1 MIFKEKAKKVNYVR
15 YTPDRTNLTRRI
27 TFKRPLA
34 EETNKLIAVFNKE
47 SEIVK
52 LNNSLLVAIAFKCF
66 FNQLETLKE
75 EDVIYFLEK
84 QALEEGA
91 RKNNNLQTKL
101 TV

>member
-101 TV
+101 TI

>member
-1 MIFKEKAKKVNYVR
+1 MVFETKAEKVNYVR
-15 YTPDRTNLTRRI
+15 YTPDRKNLTRRI
-27 TFKRPLA
+27 SFKRPLA

-66 FNQLETLKE
+66 FNQLENLTE
-75 EDVIYFLEK
+75 EDIIYFLET